1 MTDIVVDPDVFSK
14 LPSAV
19 LGQIRVKM
27 MQDADPTRPKAK
39 SKWLE
44 MVTLA
49 DGNRY
54 AVACHREEDRIT
66 ITAAHIA
73 QKWKRRI
80 RP

>member
-19 LGQIRVKM
+19 LEQIRVKM

-44 MVTLA
+44 MVMLA

-54 AVACHREEDRIT
+54 AVTCHREEDRIT